1 MSTNVHDVV
10 IIGAGLAGL
19 TAAYVL
25 RRHGISAVILERE
38 PEIGASWQRRHP
50 QLTLNTHRDLSALPG
65 ARYPKGTG
73 AFPKRDAVVRH
84 LQAFAREHAFD
95 IRHGVTVSSVT
106 RNDGGSFRITSED
119 GVLHAAHVIMAVGR
133 DTEKRLPAWEGLED
147 YEGDIRHAA
156 DFGHAPD
163 YAGRS
168 VLVVGGGNS
177 GFDILNHISRIK
189 TGPVWFSVR
198 RGPSVLPKRLFRFAV
213 HRLSPVMQALPT
225 PLVDR
230 MIAATQYLAF
240 GHLSRLGFPEGA
252 HDAATR
258 LVNDKIAIPV
268 DDGAIAA
275 IRSGQIRVVR
285 GVRAFE
291 RNAVVLEDD
300 SRLTPD
306 IVIVATGY
314 GTSALADEEGRGTP
328 GLWHMGLTPSLTSF
342 FRQTERE
349 ATNIARAI
357 TAMPGGAPINSG
369 ASER

>member
-25 RRHGISAVILERE
+25 RQNGISAIILEQE
-38 PEIGASWQRRHP
+38 PEIGVSWQRRHP
-50 QLTLNTHRDLSALPG
+50 QLTLNTHRDLSTLPG

-106 RNDGGSFRITSED
+106 REDGGSFRIVSDAGEF
-119 GVLHAAHVIMAVGR
+119 HAAHVIMAVGR
-133 DTEKRLPAWEGLED
+133 DTEKQLPAWDGLEHYD
-147 YEGDIRHAA
+147 GDVRHAA
-156 DFGHAPD
+156 DFGNAQD

-177 GFDILNHISRIK
+177 GFDVLNHLSRVK

-198 RGPSVLPKRLFRFAV
+198 RGPSILPKRLLRFAV

-230 MIAATQYLAF
+230 MIAATQHLAF
-240 GHLSRLGFPEGA
+240 GSLSRLGFPKGS

-258 LVNDKIAIPV
+258 LVHDKIAIPV
-268 DDGAIAA
+268 DDGAMAA
-275 IRSGQIRVVR
+275 IRSGQITVVR
-285 GVRAFE
+285 GVRSFE
-291 RNAVVLEDD
+291 RDAVILEDE

-306 IVIVATGY
+306 MVIVATGY
-314 GTSALADEEGRGTP
+314 GTSALAGEPVGSTP

-342 FRQTERE
+342 FRETERE
-349 ATNIARAI
+349 AAKIARSIAA
-357 TAMPGGAPINSG
+357 TPGRSLYA
-369 ASER
+369 ASDL